1 MSKEANRRVQND
13 STKQQAQDA
22 ADYKNRKDKL
32 MAEITQL
39 RKTLDT
45 TVATN
50 RESELQLRKVQLYYS
65 GTITIF
71 IQQKAFKRET
81 EVENWVQRY
90 DTEMGE
96 KQVYYYFK
104 MINLTTYIG

>member
-1 MSKEANRRVQND
+1 MIYCFVVSFKIGKKNSQIESLKSDISTVDKLSKEANRRVQND

-39 RKTLDT
+39 RKTLNT

-50 RESELQLRKVQLYYS
+50 RESELQLRKVQ
-65 GTITIF
+65 
-71 IQQKAFKRET
+71 Q
-81 EVENWVQRY
+81 
-90 DTEMGE
+90 
-96 KQVYYYFK
+96 
-104 MINLTTYIG
+104 YIIVVPSDYCLFLQ